1 MSSGEWPEAELT
13 CRQIDAM
20 HISKVTIENFRIFGA
35 EAAKEHLELS
45 LNAGLNVL
53 AGENDAG
60 KTAIIEALRL
70 ALGTTSQDFV
80 RIIEDDFH
88 VGNGGRA
95 KEFTISCRFDG
106 LSTREAARFLEWL
119 TLEKPN
125 PILDVTFTAKQ
136 CERKTR
142 SGGTT
147 PVVEVT
153 CRSGPNG
160 DGKTIEGELR
170 AFLRATYLKPLR
182 DAEAEMTAGRGS
194 RLSQLLLAHPTFKDQ
209 STDSFAADPNASNHT
224 IVGIMRQAESLVRTN
239 PAVEKAKNDL
249 NTRYLSDFSVGP
261 SALRGEIGI
270 ARGTDLKAILEKLEL
285 WLLSDDGLLQRTR
298 RGLGVNNVL
307 FMAAEMLL
315 LRESEETGLP
325 LLLVEEPEAH
335 LHPQLQLR
343 LMEFFEEASA
353 DPSGQCVQILMT
365 THSPNLASKA
375 KVEHVHIVSGGKV
388 FPLKAGSTKLTDSDY
403 RFLRR
408 FLDVTK
414 ANLFFAKGVIIVEG
428 EAENIL
434 IPCLAELIGRP
445 LSKHG
450 VSVVNVGSRG
460 LFRYARVFQRVTGE
474 DMPVRVACVTDRDL
488 PPKEAG
494 YVRGKNPD
502 AKLAS
507 DLSTD
512 EIRVHEEAIKTAVSG
527 GPVATFVSPS
537 WTLEH
542 DLALCGL
549 ADEIHKAIQ
558 IAKKMRAAGAP
569 VPDELERIKIESEA
583 EEELTECRG
592 KGLTKEQIAA
602 NIYEPVFKKQAGKPE
617 VAHVLTEILR
627 RLAST
632 PAAGSSQP
640 VAIDWKA
647 KLPAYLVEA
656 IEHVTPEKPPSSL
669 P

>member
-1 MSSGEWPEAELT
+1 
-13 CRQIDAM
+13 M
-20 HISKVTIENFRIFGA
+20 HISQVTIENFRIFGSKA
-35 EAAKEHLELS
+35 DKQHLEMS
-45 LNAGLNVL
+45 LNPGLNVL

-80 RIIEDDFH
+80 RITEDDFH
-88 VGNGGRA
+88 VGTSERA
-95 KEFTISCRFDG
+95 KEFTISCRFDR
-106 LSTREAARFLEWL
+106 LSTREAGRFLEWL

-142 SGGTT
+142 SGGANS
-147 PVVEVT
+147 VVEVT

-160 DGKTIEGELR
+160 DGRTIEGELR

-194 RLSQLLLAHPTFKDQ
+194 RLSQLLLAYPQFKDQ
-209 STDSFAADPNASNHT
+209 STDSFATNPTATNHT
-224 IVGIMRQAESLVRTN
+224 IVGIMRQAESLVKKN
-239 PAVEKAKNDL
+239 PAVEKAKSEL
-249 NTRYLSDFSVGP
+249 NTRYLGDFSVGP
-261 SALRGEIGI
+261 SALKGEIGI
-270 ARGTDLKAILEKLEL
+270 ARGTDLKSILEKLEL
-285 WLLSDDGLLQRTR
+285 WLLSDGSLTQRTR

-335 LHPQLQLR
+335 LHPQLQIR
-343 LMEFFEEASA
+343 LMEFLEEASA
-353 DPSGQCVQILMT
+353 APATPCVQVLLT

-375 KVEHVHIVSGGKV
+375 KVEHVHIVSGGRV
-388 FPLKAGSTKLTDSDY
+388 FPLKSGCTKLTDSDY

-434 IPCLAELIGRP
+434 LPCLAELIGRP
-445 LSKHG
+445 FSKHG

-474 DMPVRVACVTDRDL
+474 DMTVRVACVTDRDL
-488 PPKEAG
+488 PPPEASS
-494 YVRGKNPD
+494 YVRAKN
-502 AKLAS
+502 AETKLAS
-507 DLSTD
+507 DFSAT
-512 EIRVHEEAIKTAVSG
+512 EIKAREDDIRNAVSG
-527 GPVATFVSPS
+527 GPVKTFVSPS
-537 WTLEH
+537 WTLEY
-542 DLALCGL
+542 DLAVSGL
-549 ADEIHKAIQ
+549 AEEVHKAVQ
-558 IAKKMRAAGAP
+558 IAKKMRAPDAP
-569 VPDELERIKIESEA
+569 VPNDADRAKIESKAEA
-583 EEELTECRG
+583 ELTKWRG
-592 KGLTKEQIAA
+592 EGLTKEQIAA

-617 VAHVLTEILR
+617 VAHVLSEILR
-627 RLAST
+627 RPPST
-632 PAAGSSQP
+632 PPAGSPPP
-640 VAIDWKA
+640 VTVDWKA
-647 KLPAYLVEA
+647 KLPAYLVAA
-656 IEHVTPEKPPSSL
+656 IEHVTPENLPSAL